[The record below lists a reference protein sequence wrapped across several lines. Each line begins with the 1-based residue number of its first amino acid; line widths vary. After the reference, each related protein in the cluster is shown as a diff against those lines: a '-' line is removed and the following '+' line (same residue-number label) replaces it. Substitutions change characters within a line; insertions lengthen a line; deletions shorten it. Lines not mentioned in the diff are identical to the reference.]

1 MTPGPAAVKSVLPQH
16 TREKDAMHPHALP
29 TDDLLRIVADARRS
43 LAIAW
48 DLRTELLAMAS
59 NPGAAGALAQDG
71 RETRVAAPEPLPD
84 GALARAGLLCNG
96 RMRVRVSLR
105 CSQVFVTD
113 PDGPDAIDTAA
124 HLMQLARQA
133 WGVPDVLL
141 DLRCGGGEVALSTE
155 APLRLM
161 LDRDVRALAFVDL
174 NRLLNG
180 IPESRTLIGLAD
192 LRMGLPRLALAALSG
207 TVVCIAVL
215 PSESPDARDADAESR
230 SLQQAALDAIAAAR
244 RTMPRTARLRALIGL
259 SGAQRADDGGHC
271 LAERGAAAF
280 GAHRVRWSVLE
291 LAPEG
296 WLDARSMVGDRSY
309 GTLAV
314 ALD

>member
-1 MTPGPAAVKSVLPQH
+1 
-16 TREKDAMHPHALP
+16 MHHHALP
-29 TDDLLRIVADARRS
+29 TDDLLRIVADVRRS
-43 LAIAW
+43 LAVAW
-48 DLRTELLAMAS
+48 DLRTELLALALDT
-59 NPGAAGALAQDG
+59 GAAGTLAHVG
-71 RETRVAAPEPLPD
+71 RDARVAAPEPLPD

-96 RMRVRVSLR
+96 RLRVRVSLR

-161 LDRDVRALAFVDL
+161 LDRDLRALAFADL

-259 SGAQRADDGGHC
+259 SGAQRADDGGQS
-271 LAERGAAAF
+271 LTERGAAAF

-291 LAPEG
+291 HAPEG
-296 WLDARSMVGDRSY
+296 WFDARSMVGDRSY

-314 ALD
+314 ELD